1 MGSSAGLRKTQQD
14 RIVHASAVA
23 LAGRAVLI
31 CGASGSGKSALALEL
46 ISRGCGLIADDRTV
60 LRLQDGVPVAAC
72 PPAIRGR
79 IEARGVGIL
88 AVSPARPAP
97 VGLIVDLDLA
107 PEGRL
112 PPPARRPLCG
122 VAVPL
127 VAGKDVPGLAA
138 AIHVWLTGGR
148 VE

>member
-1 MGSSAGLRKTQQD
+1 MTQQD
-14 RIVHASAVA
+14 QIIHASSVA

-46 ISRGCGLIADDRTV
+46 VSRGAGLIADDRTL
-60 LRLQDGVPVAAC
+60 LRLQDGVPMAAC

-79 IEARGVGIL
+79 IEARGIGIL
-88 AVSPARPAP
+88 AVPPAAPAP
-97 VGLIVDLDLA
+97 VGLVVDLDLA
-107 PEGRL
+107 PEDRL
-112 PPPARRPLCG
+112 PPPAQRPLCG

-138 AIHVWLTGGR
+138 AIHVWLAGGR
-148 VE
+148 VD